1 MLNENIYIISITT
14 ENTLNVLQRI
24 SSIFSRHRVN
34 IEQLNV
40 TETINK
46 GVSHFTVIL
55 HSHNEKMRKI
65 VKQLNKIIEV
75 IDIKISSQIPIIDR
89 DKRIA

>member
-1 MLNENIYIISITT
+1 MSNENIYIISITT

-24 SSIFSRHRVN
+24 ASIFSRHRIN

-46 GVSHFTVIL
+46 GISHFTVIL
-55 HSHNEKMRKI
+55 HSHNEKMSKI
-65 VKQLNKIIEV
+65 VKQLKKIIEV
-75 IDIKISSQIPIIDR
+75 IDIKISSQMPIVDVG
-89 DKRIA
+89 KRIA